1 VNIILGAQQQGI
13 IIKSQ
18 KEIDIMRRAGEV
30 SIGTKELIK
39 KEIKIGMTTKELDLI
54 AENQIRSMGAIPA
67 FKGYRGFPGTL
78 CISINN
84 EIVHGIPG
92 DRTFHEGDVVSIDQ
106 GAIVEGFYSD
116 TAITLIIGESDE
128 KTKNLVID
136 TKVAME
142 AGIAKAI
149 PGNRI
154 GDIAA
159 AVQNIG
165 DAKGYGVIKDFVG
178 HGIGRSLHEEPSVPN
193 VGTAGRGPKLVP
205 GMVLAIEPM
214 FTLGTWKTRTLE
226 DEWTIVTA
234 DNSLAAHWEHTVAI
248 TEKGPEVLT

>member
-1 VNIILGAQQQGI
+1 MNIILGAQQQGI

-39 KEIKIGMTTKELDLI
+39 NEIKIGMTTKELDLI

-165 DAKGYGVIKDFVG
+165 DTKGYGVIKDFVG

>member
-1 VNIILGAQQQGI
+1 MNIILGAQQQGI
-13 IIKSQ
+13 IIKSH

-30 SIGTKELIK
+30 AIGTKEIIK
-39 KEIKIGMTTKELDLI
+39 NEIQIGMTTKELDLI

-92 DRTFHEGDVVSIDQ
+92 DRKFQEGDVVSIDQ

-128 KTKNLVID
+128 KTKNLVLD
-136 TKVAME
+136 TKTAME
-142 AGIAKAI
+142 AGIAQAV

-159 AVQNIG
+159 AVQNLG
-165 DAKGYGVIKDFVG
+165 DSKGYGVIKDFVG

-193 VGTAGRGPKLVP
+193 VGVAGRGPKLVP

-214 FTLGTWKTRTLE
+214 FTLGTWKTRTLD

>member
-1 VNIILGAQQQGI
+1 MNIILGAQQQGI

-30 SIGTKELIK
+30 AIGTKETIK
-39 KEIKIGMTTKELDLI
+39 KEIRIGMTTKELDLI

-78 CISINN
+78 CISIND

-92 DRTFHEGDVVSIDQ
+92 DRVFQEGDVVSIDQ

-116 TAITLIIGESDE
+116 TAITLIMGESDN
-128 KTKNLVID
+128 KTKNLVLD
-136 TKVAME
+136 TKAAME
-142 AGIAKAI
+142 AGIAQAI

-165 DAKGYGVIKDFVG
+165 DSKGYGVIKDFVG

-193 VGTAGRGPKLVP
+193 VGVAGRGPKLVP
-205 GMVLAIEPM
+205 GMVIAIEPM
-214 FTLGTWKTRTLE
+214 FTLGTWKTRTLD

-248 TEKGPEVLT
+248 TENGPEVLT

>member
-1 VNIILGAQQQGI
+1 MNIILGTQQQGI

-30 SIGTKELIK
+30 AIGTKETIK
-39 KEIKIGMTTKELDLI
+39 KEIRIGMTTKELDLI

-78 CISINN
+78 CISIND

-92 DRTFHEGDVVSIDQ
+92 DRVFQEGDVVSIDQ
-106 GAIVEGFYSD
+106 GAIVEGFYGD
-116 TAITLIIGESDE
+116 TAITLIMGESDN
-128 KTKNLVID
+128 KTKNLVLD
-136 TKVAME
+136 TKAAME
-142 AGIAKAI
+142 AGIAQAI

-165 DAKGYGVIKDFVG
+165 DSKGYGVIKDFVG

-193 VGTAGRGPKLVP
+193 VGVAGRGPKLVP

-214 FTLGTWKTRTLE
+214 FTLGTWKTRTLD

-248 TEKGPEVLT
+248 TENGPEVLT

>member
-1 VNIILGAQQQGI
+1 
-13 IIKSQ
+13 
-18 KEIDIMRRAGEV
+18 
-30 SIGTKELIK
+30 
-39 KEIKIGMTTKELDLI
+39 
-54 AENQIRSMGAIPA
+54 
-67 FKGYRGFPGTL
+67 
-78 CISINN
+78 
-84 EIVHGIPG
+84 
-92 DRTFHEGDVVSIDQ
+92 
-106 GAIVEGFYSD
+106 
-116 TAITLIIGESDE
+116 
-128 KTKNLVID
+128 
-136 TKVAME
+136 ME

-165 DAKGYGVIKDFVG
+165 DTKGYGVIKDFVG
-178 HGIGRSLHEEPSVPN
+178 HGIGRSLHEDPSVPN
-193 VGTAGRGPKLVP
+193 VGIAGRGPTLVT

-214 FTLGTWKTRTLE
+214 FTLGTWKTRTLD

>member
-1 VNIILGAQQQGI
+1 
-13 IIKSQ
+13 
-18 KEIDIMRRAGEV
+18 
-30 SIGTKELIK
+30 
-39 KEIKIGMTTKELDLI
+39 
-54 AENQIRSMGAIPA
+54 
-67 FKGYRGFPGTL
+67 
-78 CISINN
+78 
-84 EIVHGIPG
+84 
-92 DRTFHEGDVVSIDQ
+92 
-106 GAIVEGFYSD
+106 
-116 TAITLIIGESDE
+116 
-128 KTKNLVID
+128 
-136 TKVAME
+136 ME

-165 DAKGYGVIKDFVG
+165 DTKGYGVIKDFVG

-193 VGTAGRGPKLVP
+193 VGIAGRGPKLVT

-214 FTLGTWKTRTLE
+214 FTLGTWKTRTLD

>member
-1 VNIILGAQQQGI
+1 
-13 IIKSQ
+13 
-18 KEIDIMRRAGEV
+18 
-30 SIGTKELIK
+30 
-39 KEIKIGMTTKELDLI
+39 
-54 AENQIRSMGAIPA
+54 MGAIPA

-165 DAKGYGVIKDFVG
+165 DTKGYGVIKDFVG

-248 TEKGPEVLT
+248 TEKGLSLIHI

>member
-1 VNIILGAQQQGI
+1 MNIILGAQQQGI

-30 SIGTKELIK
+30 AIGTKEIIK
-39 KEIKIGMTTKELDLI
+39 KEIQIGMTTKELDLI

-92 DRTFHEGDVVSIDQ
+92 DRKFQEGDVVSIDQ

-116 TAITLIIGESDE
+116 TAITLIIGESDA
-128 KTKNLVID
+128 KTKNLVLD
-136 TKVAME
+136 TKTAME

-154 GDIAA
+154 GDIAS

-165 DAKGYGVIKDFVG
+165 V
-178 HGIGRSLHEEPSVPN
+178 
-193 VGTAGRGPKLVP
+193 AGRGPRLVP
-205 GMVLAIEPM
+205 GIVIAIEPM
-214 FTLGTWKTRTLE
+214 FTLGTWKTRTLD

-248 TEKGPEVLT
+248 TENGPEVLT

>member
-1 VNIILGAQQQGI
+1 MNIILGAQQQGI

-30 SIGTKELIK
+30 AIGTKETIK
-39 KEIKIGMTTKELDLI
+39 KEIRIGMTTKELDLI

-78 CISINN
+78 CISIND

-92 DRTFHEGDVVSIDQ
+92 DRVFQEGDVVSIDQ

-116 TAITLIIGESDE
+116 TAITLIMGESDN
-128 KTKNLVID
+128 KTKNLVLD
-136 TKVAME
+136 TKAAME
-142 AGIAKAI
+142 AGIAQAI

-165 DAKGYGVIKDFVG
+165 DSKGYGVIKDFVG

-193 VGTAGRGPKLVP
+193 VGVAGRGPKLVP

-214 FTLGTWKTRTLE
+214 FTLGTWKTRTLD

-248 TEKGPEVLT
+248 TENGPEVLT